1 MGVSASGCHHNM
13 SLWKGGKDVFH
24 PEIAS
29 GDGELPGMP
38 GVFTYKE
45 GGENTFMPD
54 PSIDEKMPG
63 PIGLNSI
70 GGVIKHLPALTSI
83 GSSTVELI

>member
-13 SLWKGGKDVFH
+13 SLWRGGKDVFH

-29 GDGELPGMP
+29 GGDEELPGMP
-38 GVFTYKE
+38 GCYTYKE

-54 PSIDEKMPG
+54 PKIDEK
-63 PIGLNSI
+63 NAWSYR
-70 GGVIKHLPALTSI
+70 A
-83 GSSTVELI
+83 